1 MFKHT
6 SSSLHRLTAPLKAA
20 ALIVALGLIMVA
32 IESPRFISGTGDAT
46 AKASAVQTSQE
57 SNAPQLPASASEY
70 FPGYFPAQ
78 FPAPKGEVEP
88 LPPQF

>member
-6 SSSLHRLTAPLKAA
+6 SGMHRLTTALKAA
-20 ALIVALGLIMVA
+20 ALIVVLGLIMVA
-32 IESPRFISGTGDAT
+32 IESPRLISGTGDAT
-46 AKASAVQTSQE
+46 AKASATQTSQE
-57 SNAPQLPASASEY
+57 STAPLPASGFEY
-70 FPGYFPAQ
+70 FPGQ

>member
-6 SSSLHRLTAPLKAA
+6 SSGMHRLTAPLKAA
-20 ALIVALGLIMVA
+20 ALIVVLGLIMVA
-32 IESPRFISGTGDAT
+32 IESPRFISGSGDAT
-46 AKASAVQTSQE
+46 AKASVTQTTQE
-57 SNAPQLPASASEY
+57 STAQLPA
-70 FPGYFPAQ
+70 PGFEYFPAQ

>member
-6 SSSLHRLTAPLKAA
+6 FGMHRLTASLKAA
-20 ALIVALGLIMVA
+20 ALIVVLGLVMVA
-32 IESPRFISGTGDAT
+32 IESPRFISGNGDAT
-46 AKASAVQTSQE
+46 AKASATQTSQE
-57 SNAPQLPASASEY
+57 STAQLPTSGFE
-70 FPGYFPAQ
+70 YFPAQ